1 VAAAFIHGHGVIT
14 MRPLTVIAVLVVV
27 VGCGHIA
34 APSAAPS
41 VESASATS
49 SETSR
54 PTVAPLGGGEIIVFE
69 RLIAGT
75 EQRELYAVRPD
86 GGDPWLVRSAGEY
99 PHWSPDGS
107 QLAFLAC
114 LNPPDCTTAM
124 ALLDR
129 ATGEVRG
136 HVMPDPD
143 LFTSCAV
150 WTPSGTELA
159 CEGNS
164 ESDPTRNGVYTLR
177 ASDGQGLTRITSN
190 PGAGDSPLAFSP
202 DGSRLLISRLDPGRD
217 EPANQALFVTSVSG
231 GQPDRITP
239 WGLSDDYAS
248 WSPDGRTIVFGT
260 DGALYRVSPEGE
272 GLAEITLQLADGSSP
287 ENAFDVSFS
296 PDGTRIVFSVGG
308 PAPGIYTARIDGS
321 DVQRLTASPTE
332 DHHANWAAASGS
344 Q

>member
-1 VAAAFIHGHGVIT
+1 MAAAFIRCLVVIT
-14 MRPLTVIAVLVVV
+14 MRPLSVIAVLVLVA
-27 VGCGHIA
+27 GCGQTA

-54 PTVAPLGGGEIIVFE
+54 PTVAPLGGGEIIVFD
-69 RLIAGT
+69 RLVPGA
-75 EQRELYAVRPD
+75 EQRELWAVGPD
-86 GGDPWLVRSAGEY
+86 GGEPWLVRSPGEY

-129 ATGEVRG
+129 ATGQVRG
-136 HVMPDPD
+136 QDMPDPG

-150 WTPSGTELA
+150 WAPSGTELA
-159 CEGNS
+159 CDGLS
-164 ESDPTRNGVYTLR
+164 EADPTRNGVYTLR
-177 ASDGQGLTRITSN
+177 ASDGQGLTRITTN
-190 PGAGDSPLAFSP
+190 PGGEDSPLVFSP
-202 DGSRLLISRLDPGRD
+202 DGSRLLISRLDPNRD

-231 GQPDRITP
+231 GQPDQITP

-272 GLAEITLQLADGSSP
+272 GLAEITLKLADGSSP
-287 ENAFDVSFS
+287 ANAFDISFS
-296 PDGTRIVFSVGG
+296 PDGTRIVFSLGS

-321 DVQRLTASPTE
+321 DVQRLTVSPTE
-332 DHHANWAAASGS
+332 DHHANWGAASGS
-344 Q
+344 